1 MHSPD
6 RHGEFREIK
15 QKLHRSSLVHTK
27 VIVLLF
33 VCLCFICLC
42 FVCLFYCLSFL
53 FVFSFAGCS
62 QVGVDVGAN
71 QTQGVDQSSFCM
83 TKRVA
88 VWSQHTAKRRGMTAH
103 QGAAHVVSGGRQ
115 SGLSHAGFGHHAFEA
130 MSQFHSTICRTTN
143 GFSQNLSCFPAP
155 LRPLMTIRLCFWW
168 WCLRS
173 QHCAHLCAHLL
184 DITAPEVLHQK
195 SHTKSALSLAEPWA
209 ASDINSYHAL
219 GRTLQ
224 WDRSLSST
232 RPDPSVLTP
241 CLPDGSRHK
250 TLLETR
256 SLGTYNAG
264 MYLYILKPFTWK
276 KSF

>member
-1 MHSPD
+1 M
-6 RHGEFREIK
+6 
-15 QKLHRSSLVHTK
+15 
-27 VIVLLF
+27 
-33 VCLCFICLC
+33 
-42 FVCLFYCLSFL
+42 
-53 FVFSFAGCS
+53 FVFSFASCS

-71 QTQGVDQSSFCM
+71 QTQEVDQSSFCM
-83 TKRVA
+83 TKRVS
-88 VWSQHTAKRRGMTAH
+88 VWSQHTAERRGVTAD

-115 SGLSHAGFGHHAFEA
+115 NRLSHAGFGHHAFEA

-155 LRPLMTIRLCFWW
+155 LRPLMTIRLCFCW

-173 QHCAHLCAHLL
+173 QQCAHLCAHLL

-209 ASDINSYHAL
+209 ASDINSCHAF